1 MPCLLL
7 ILGIAFPRLILA
19 VLFFFTDYLNRPYN
33 RGYLLPLL
41 GFIFLPLTT
50 LIYAVIINSG
60 HQPDGLYLVALVI
73 CIMADLGLIGGG
85 VRHRTNR

>member
-7 ILGIAFPRLILA
+7 VLGIAFPRVVLA
-19 VLFFFTDYLNRPYN
+19 VLFFFTTYLDRVYH
-33 RGYLLPLL
+33 GFLLPLL

-60 HQPDGLYLVALVI
+60 HHPVGLYLVALVV
-73 CIMADLGLIGGG
+73 CALADLGLIGHGATRG
-85 VRHRTNR
+85 R